1 MTPIHVDICLKGTTV
16 AVTET
21 IEGVTREPSAWTD
34 DDVRVLLEEMLHAMD
49 RLKNPGQAKRVAAL
63 RGFSWIVNP
72 FEGGVLVA
80 IEMTLGAAVAGPFAI
95 DKARLEDMISR
106 VLAAGPTASRDEP
119 SGSIG
124 SDRPFEVVPRHRLDF
139 FNFDVANQVVGV

>member
-1 MTPIHVDICLKGTTV
+1 MTIPVEIWIRGTDFATTSELK
-16 AVTET
+16 T
-21 IEGVTREPSAWTD
+21 ITREPDAWVD
-34 DDVRVLLEEMLHAMD
+34 DDVREILEGMLHLMD
-49 RLKNPGQAKRVAAL
+49 EAKNPGQGNRVAAL

-106 VLAAGPTASRDEP
+106 VLAAGPPAAAP
-119 SGSIG
+119 SGT
-124 SDRPFEVVPRHRLDF
+124 VH
-139 FNFDVANQVVGV
+139 